1 MSARVAPL
9 LALLILATSPCT
21 IWAADD
27 GTTLQPLKLDQAVDM
42 ALGKN
47 WQIKNGILEVRISK
61 DRIDT
66 SRTNFLPHIKVQ
78 SIGGQLLTPLNFRFN
93 KGSLGNIP
101 GAGPVPDQN
110 VSVTTNE
117 RPFLF
122 VNAMLAQPILQ
133 LGKTAAAYSQDKL
146 SKQIAEQKLAVQRQ
160 QVANQVKR
168 AYYQALELEG
178 TLKVV
183 DATRTLYQEVERTT
197 ENYLRE
203 KTVLPADAIEVKQ
216 QLATVEYEST
226 KTKNAL
232 ATQKEE
238 INHLMG
244 RDPQTD
250 FILVQVENLTNEDM
264 SLSDAKL
271 YALASRAEL
280 KQTSNQL
287 RQAELDKR
295 LKKLEYLPNLSLV
308 IDYLSMFG
316 TQVLPKNVVVAGLFL
331 NWDALDWGRRRY
343 EILEKKKVYEQLQ
356 NTMKNLDTQ
365 ITMEVNSAHRKL
377 QECRQYV
384 QVTDLGRQ
392 LAMERLRVAANKY
405 KEQAV
410 LLKDVL
416 QAQREVTRANNQW
429 GQSVLS
435 YFTARAD
442 FEKAIGK
449 E

>member
-1 MSARVAPL
+1 MSARVATS
-9 LALLILATSPCT
+9 LAVLLILSSPSR

-27 GTTLQPLKLDQAVDM
+27 GTTLKPLKLEQAVDM

-61 DRIDT
+61 DRIASSKTDFFP
-66 SRTNFLPHIKVQ
+66 SVKVQ
-78 SIGGQLLTPLNFRFN
+78 TIGGQLLTPLNFSFKR
-93 KGSLGNIP
+93 GSLGNIP
-101 GAGPVPDQN
+101 GVGPVPDQN
-110 VSVTTNE
+110 INVTTNE

-122 VNAMLAQPILQ
+122 VNAMLSQPIIQ
-133 LGKTAAAYSQDKL
+133 VGKTAAYVAQNKL
-146 SKQIAEQKLAVQRQ
+146 AKQIAEQKLTSQKL
-160 QVANQVKR
+160 QVTNQVKR

-183 DATRTLYQEVERTT
+183 DATRTLYQEIQRTT
-197 ENYLRE
+197 DKYLQE

-238 INHLMG
+238 INHLLG
-244 RDPQTD
+244 RDVQLD
-250 FILVQVENLTNEDM
+250 FILVPIENISEEEM
-264 SLSDAKL
+264 SLANAKV
-271 YALASRAEL
+271 YAFASRAEL
-280 KQTSNQL
+280 KQTNNQL
-287 RQAELDKR
+287 KQAELERRIKR
-295 LKKLEYLPNLSLV
+295 LEYLPNLSLV
-308 IDYLSMFG
+308 VDYLSMFG
-316 TQVLPKNVVVAGLFL
+316 TQILPKNVAVVGLFL
-331 NWDALDWGRRRY
+331 NWDALDWGRRHFDS
-343 EILEKKKVYEQLQ
+343 LEKKRIYEQLQ
-356 NTMKNLDTQ
+356 NTMKDLDTQ
-365 ITMEVNSAHRKL
+365 IAMEVSSSHRKL

-405 KEQAV
+405 KEQSV

-416 QAQREVTRANNQW
+416 QAQREVTKANNQW